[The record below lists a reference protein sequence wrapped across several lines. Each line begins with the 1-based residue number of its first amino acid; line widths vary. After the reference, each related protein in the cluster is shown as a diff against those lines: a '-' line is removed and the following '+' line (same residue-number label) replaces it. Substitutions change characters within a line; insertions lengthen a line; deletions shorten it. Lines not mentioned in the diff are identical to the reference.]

1 MSDAV
6 FCDEKETWQKMLPLH
21 RQKRPTEEVCAP
33 TLATLLSLPAFY
45 PKHREKKLRYS

>member
-6 FCDEKETWQKMLPLH
+6 FCGEKETWRKALPLH
-21 RQKRPTEEVCAP
+21 RQERPTEEVYVP
-33 TLATLLSLPAFY
+33 TLATRLSLPAFY

>member
-21 RQKRPTEEVCAP
+21 RQKRPTEEVYAP

>member
-6 FCDEKETWQKMLPLH
+6 FYDEKETWQKMLPLH
-21 RQKRPTEEVCAP
+21 RQERPTEEVYVP
-33 TLATLLSLPAFY
+33 TLATLLFLPAFY

>member
-6 FCDEKETWQKMLPLH
+6 FCGEKETLQKALPLH
-21 RQKRPTEEVCAP
+21 RQERPTEEVYAP
-33 TLATLLSLPAFY
+33 TLATLLSLPVFC